1 MIYCTTS
8 VTVLDCTSAPEVP
21 VIPTWY
27 VPAGVAAFGAGGGA
41 GDGDPLPPHDSC
53 TIVMATATGTRN
65 AAEIVR

>member
-1 MIYCTTS
+1 MIYCTTR

-41 GDGDPLPPHDSC
+41 GDGVPLPPHDSC
-53 TIVMATATGTRN
+53 SIDTATASEARN
-65 AAEIVR
+65 AAEIVL